1 MTVHRIARTQIIHR
15 PVDEVFSFFADAR
28 NLERI
33 TPPWLRFQV
42 VTPEPITMRVGT
54 MIEYRLRVHG
64 VPMRWVS
71 RIDMWEPGRA
81 FVDRQIRGPYR
92 LWEHLHTVE
101 PIPEGTLSR
110 DRVRYALPF
119 GALGA
124 LAHIA
129 VVRSDL
135 GRVFDNRHDA
145 VARIFA

>member
-1 MTVHRIARTQIIHR
+1 
-15 PVDEVFSFFADAR
+15 
-28 NLERI
+28 
-33 TPPWLRFQV
+33 
-42 VTPEPITMRVGT
+42 
-54 MIEYRLRVHG
+54 
-64 VPMRWVS
+64 VS

-101 PIPEGTLSR
+101 SIAEGTLSR

-129 VVRSDL
+129 VVRSDSASERR
-135 GRVFDNRHDA
+135 GRA
-145 VARIFA
+145 VDIRSSSPPAW